1 MSEIKILKLMDG
13 STIVGKITISG
24 DVAEI
29 EHPIELISNV
39 QSLQGALGEQ
49 INLRPWIAIAQED
62 IFTIERYNVI
72 TMSGLQEQF
81 INGYERMVEQI
92 YMKES
97 LWAGDLVDNDIDS
110 ELDIDTMTEL
120 ADAIIKKQIH

>member
-1 MSEIKILKLMDG
+1 
-13 STIVGKITISG
+13 
-24 DVAEI
+24 
-29 EHPIELISNV
+29 
-39 QSLQGALGEQ
+39 
-49 INLRPWIAIAQED
+49 
-62 IFTIERYNVI
+62 
-72 TMSGLQEQF
+72 MSGLQEQF